1 MATAVT
7 ASTWVKVVDSKNT
20 GYVYSSS
27 LTWSSIIAM
36 TVLAITIQKKYQRPV
51 YFVIVPTL

>member
-1 MATAVT
+1 MDIAVT
-7 ASTWVKVVDSKNT
+7 ANQWNKVVDSKNT

-36 TVLAITIQKKYQRPV
+36 IVLAITIQKKYQKPV